1 MMGPMD
7 RNLLPAIAAFA
18 EVAREGNFTRA
29 AAKLGIT
36 ASGLSQTIK
45 ALEDRLGIRLLNRS
59 TRSVSATEEG
69 RVLLAQ
75 IDPSLAA
82 IEQAIG
88 ALRDT
93 QNRPTGEV
101 RINSSRIAA
110 SYLLLPHLAEFHRR
124 YPEIRLEIVIED
136 EFGDIIREGCDAGVR
151 LREDVGD
158 SMIAVP
164 LCPPIAL
171 AVVGSPAY
179 FAANPA
185 PENPSDLADHNC
197 LGLRLGMGRAIAGWE
212 LTNPEDGQSAILH
225 PQGSFIVNNDDM
237 VLDAALQGV
246 GLAMHMDFAVRRH
259 VESGALIRVLEDWCP
274 PFDGFNLYLP
284 SRDQMAPKLR
294 AVVDFLT
301 EKRRSATPDRQR

>member
-1 MMGPMD
+1 MD

-18 EVAREGNFTRA
+18 AVAREGNFTRA
-29 AAKLGIT
+29 AAKLGISP
-36 ASGLSQTIK
+36 SGLSQTIK
-45 ALEDRLGIRLLNRS
+45 ALEDKLGIRLLNRS
-59 TRSVSATEEG
+59 TRFVSATEEG
-69 RVLLAQ
+69 RVLLGQ

-82 IEQAIG
+82 IEHAIG
-88 ALRDT
+88 ALQDT
-93 QNRPTGEV
+93 RNRPTGEV

-110 SYLLLPHLAEFHRR
+110 SHLLLPHLAEFHRR

-164 LCPPIAL
+164 LCPPISL

-185 PENPSDLADHNC
+185 PVTPSDLDAHNC
-197 LGLRLGMGRAIAGWE
+197 LGLRLGMSSTIAGWE
-212 LTNPEDGQSAILH
+212 LTDPDSGHSAILH
-225 PQGSFIVNNDDM
+225 PQGSFVVNNDDM

-246 GLAMHMDFAVRRH
+246 GLVMHMDFAVRRH
-259 VESGALIRVLEDWCP
+259 IESGALMRVLEDWCP

-284 SRDQMAPKLR
+284 TREQMAPKLR

-301 EKRRSATPDRQR
+301 EKRRSANGGR

>member
-1 MMGPMD
+1 MD
-7 RNLLPAIAAFA
+7 RTLLPAIAAFA

-29 AAKLGIT
+29 AAKLSISPS
-36 ASGLSQTIK
+36 ALSQTIR
-45 ALEDRLGIRLLNRS
+45 ALEDKLGIRLLNRS
-59 TRSVSATEEG
+59 TRSVSPTEEG

-82 IEQAIG
+82 IEHAIG
-88 ALRDT
+88 ALQDT
-93 QNRPTGEV
+93 RNRPTGEV

-124 YPEIRLEIVIED
+124 YPDIRLEIVIED

-164 LCPPIAL
+164 LCPPVSL
-171 AVVGSPAY
+171 AIVGSPSY
-179 FAANPA
+179 FAANP
-185 PENPSDLADHNC
+185 PPTNPSDLNDHNC
-197 LGLRLGMGRAIAGWE
+197 LGLRYGMSSMIAGWE
-212 LTNPEDGQSAILH
+212 LTDPEDERNFVVQ
-225 PQGSFIVNNDDM
+225 PQGSFVVNNDDM

-259 VESGALIRVLEDWCP
+259 VEAGDLIRVLEDWCP

-284 SRDQMAPKLR
+284 TREQMPPKLR

-301 EKRRSATPDRQR
+301 EKRRLATAGRIQR

>member
-1 MMGPMD
+1 MD

-36 ASGLSQTIK
+36 PSALSQTIRT
-45 ALEDRLGIRLLNRS
+45 LEEKLDIRLLNRS
-59 TRSVSATEEG
+59 TRSVSATGEG

-75 IDPSLAA
+75 IDPGLAA
-82 IEQAIG
+82 IAHAVG
-88 ALRDT
+88 ALQDARR
-93 QNRPTGEV
+93 RPTGEV

-110 SYLLLPHLAEFHRR
+110 SHLLLPHLAEFHRR
-124 YPEIRLEIVIED
+124 YPDIRLEIVVDD

-158 SMIAVP
+158 GMIAVP
-164 LCPPIAL
+164 LCPPISL

-185 PENPSDLADHNC
+185 PAKPADLDRHNC
-197 LGLRLGMGRAIAGWE
+197 LGLRHGMSSTIAGWE
-212 LTNPEDGQSAILH
+212 LTDPDDGHSFLIQ
-225 PQGSFIVNNDDM
+225 PQGSFVVNNDDM
-237 VLDAALQGV
+237 VLNAALQGV
-246 GLAMHMDFAVRRH
+246 GLAIHMDFAVRRH
-259 VESGALIRVLEDWCP
+259 IEAGNLIRVLEDWCP
-274 PFDGFNLYLP
+274 PFDGFNLYLAT
-284 SRDQMAPKLR
+284 REQMPPKLR

-301 EKRRSATPDRQR
+301 EKRRAATAGGQRPTA

>member
-1 MMGPMD
+1 MD

-18 EVAREGNFTRA
+18 EIAREGNFTRA
-29 AAKLGIT
+29 AAKLGISP
-36 ASGLSQTIK
+36 SGLSQTIK
-45 ALEDRLGIRLLNRS
+45 ALEDKLGIRLLNRS
-59 TRSVSATEEG
+59 TRFVSATEEG
-69 RVLLAQ
+69 RVLLTQ

-82 IEQAIG
+82 IEHAIG
-88 ALRDT
+88 ALQDT
-93 QNRPTGEV
+93 RNRPTGEV

-158 SMIAVP
+158 GMIAVS
-164 LCPPIAL
+164 LCPPISL
-171 AVVGSPAY
+171 AVIGSPAY
-179 FAANPA
+179 FAVNPA
-185 PENPSDLADHNC
+185 PEKPSDLADHNC
-197 LGLRLGMGRAIAGWE
+197 LGLRLGMGNTIAGWE

-237 VLDAALQGV
+237 VLDAALQGA

-259 VESGALIRVLEDWCP
+259 VDSGALIRVLEDWCP

-284 SRDQMAPKLR
+284 SREQMAPKLR
-294 AVVDFLT
+294 AVVDFLV
-301 EKRRSATPDRQR
+301 ERRRQLLQ

>member
-1 MMGPMD
+1 MD

-29 AAKLGIT
+29 AAKLGISP
-36 ASGLSQTIK
+36 SGLSQTIK
-45 ALEDRLGIRLLNRS
+45 ALEDKLGIRLLNRS
-59 TRSVSATEEG
+59 TRFVSATEEG

-75 IDPSLAA
+75 IDPSLTA
-82 IEQAIG
+82 IDHAIS
-88 ALRDT
+88 ALQDT
-93 QNRPTGEV
+93 RNQPTGEV

-136 EFGDIIREGCDAGVR
+136 EFGDIVREGCDAGVR
-151 LREDVGD
+151 LREGVGD

-164 LCPPIAL
+164 LCPPISL

-185 PENPSDLADHNC
+185 PEKPSELDDHNC
-197 LGLRLGMGRAIAGWE
+197 LGLRLGMSSTIAGWE
-212 LTNPEDGQSAILH
+212 LTDPEDGHSVILH
-225 PQGSFIVNNDDM
+225 PQGSFVVNNDDM

-259 VESGALIRVLEDWCP
+259 IASGALIRVLENWCP

-284 SRDQMAPKLR
+284 TREQMAPKLR

-301 EKRRSATPDRQR
+301 EKRRSAMGGSNQR